1 MNLLALMTLAVL
13 VPSADSENAD
23 VWVRV
28 SSSHV
33 EIFATAEDAKAV
45 LKKSGEGIFV
55 ECTSMKINVTA
66 EGNVFEFENCVFHT
80 TSSGRNGKAKSAVFD
95 QAKRVLTLTGD
106 EISPVQWL
114 IQSDKNGDP
123 KSIIISKSMQINIL
137 SSELGTARGQ
147 SVVPAP
153 FTRSEQ
159 QPELQDFPDVPSK
172 PYSSF
177 FEENLLGR

>member
-1 MNLLALMTLAVL
+1 MNLLAMMTLAVL
-13 VPSADSENAD
+13 VPSADAENAD

-80 TSSGRNGKAKSAVFD
+80 SSSGRNGKAKSGVFD

-137 SSELGTARGQ
+137 SSELGTPRDRIRPTPDPIGGG
-147 SVVPAP
+147 P
-153 FTRSEQ
+153 TRSG
-159 QPELQDFPDVPSK
+159 LFQDIASPSRDE
-172 PYSSF
+172 PTRSS
-177 FEENLLGR
+177 ETE